1 LENETAFTEFSFCR
15 CRLLRNSEEER
26 EIDKL
31 GRRLADLIK
40 IPQTKFR
47 VYGFSVIFL
56 LHMETSEI
64 QQEFFNHLKKS
75 LPPHLSL
82 VDELCDLLDLS
93 ADSVYRRI
101 RGEKPISLAELK
113 KICEHYNFSID
124 QLLQLQNESVL
135 FQAPG
140 LNGRVVEFIDYMKG
154 MLDQFKYFNSFEQKD
169 INYLC
174 KDVPFWYFYLFPELA
189 SFKTFF
195 WIKTINNHANL
206 SGKQFSVKE
215 FPYEDC
221 FMVGQQILQEF
232 NKIPS
237 VELWNLESINST
249 INQIAYYKE
258 AGIFKKAEDMILV
271 IDSFQQMLD
280 HLQSQAE
287 KGVKFL
293 PGSTDLGYKAS
304 IQFYVNELILG
315 NNTILLDLNNQR
327 ISMMTYSVL
336 NYLITRDNR
345 FSEKAF
351 SNFNTLL
358 SRSALI
364 SKTGEKERNR
374 FFNHLREKVDEL
386 RK

>member
-1 LENETAFTEFSFCR
+1 
-15 CRLLRNSEEER
+15 
-26 EIDKL
+26 
-31 GRRLADLIK
+31 
-40 IPQTKFR
+40 
-47 VYGFSVIFL
+47 
-56 LHMETSEI
+56 METNEI
-64 QQEFFNHLKKS
+64 QQELFNHLKKS

-101 RGEKPISLAELK
+101 RGEKSISLAELK
-113 KICEHYNFSID
+113 KICEHYNLSID
-124 QLLQLQNESVL
+124 KLLQLENESVL

-140 LNGRVVEFIDYMKG
+140 LNSDRVEFIDYMKG
-154 MLDQFKYFNSFEQKD
+154 MLEQFNYFNSFGKKE

-195 WIKTINNHANL
+195 WVKTITNHSSF
-206 SGKQFSVKE
+206 SGKQFSFKE
-215 FPYEDC
+215 FPFEDC
-221 FMVGQQILQEF
+221 FAVGQQILKEF

-258 AGIFKKAEDMILV
+258 AGIFKQPGDMLIV

-280 HLQSQAE
+280 HLQMQAE

-293 PGSTDLGYKAS
+293 PGSTDVSYQAS

-336 NYLITRDNR
+336 SYLITRDNR

-351 SNFNTLL
+351 YNFNTLL
-358 SRSALI
+358 SRSALV
-364 SKTGEKERNR
+364 SKTGEKDRNR
-374 FFNHLREKVDEL
+374 FFNRLREKVNDL